1 LRDSDSFFANK
12 MESDGEQSLVLFASL
27 PRQGYRLQLGS
38 SNSAGREFMVKKAG
52 KKKTGKRASRQTIL
66 SIDVGGSRV
75 KFMTDRERTKRAF
88 ASGPDLSAKAMVRKI
103 KALTKD
109 WSYDVVSVGYPGPV
123 ANNRPLSE
131 PHNLG
136 LGWAGFN
143 FEKAFGRPTKVVN
156 DALMQAI
163 GSYQGGRMLFLGL
176 GTGLGSAMIVDG
188 VLEPM
193 ELAHLPYRNGKT
205 FEQCVGAA
213 ALKRV
218 GRKKWQREV
227 DDVLKRLISA
237 LEPDYVMLG
246 GGNADKLD
254 KLPRKVRLGANTN
267 AFEGGF
273 RLWKKGAFK
282 PPDVRR

>member
-1 LRDSDSFFANK
+1 MA
-12 MESDGEQSLVLFASL
+12 
-27 PRQGYRLQLGS
+27 
-38 SNSAGREFMVKKAG
+38 
-52 KKKTGKRASRQTIL
+52 KKTGKLKSRQTVL
-66 SIDVGGSRV
+66 VIDIGGSRV
-75 KFMTDRERTKRAF
+75 KVMTNTERVRRAF
-88 ASGPDLSAKAMVRKI
+88 ASGPELSAKVMVRKV

-109 WSYDVVSVGYPGPV
+109 WSYDVVAVGYPGPV
-123 ANNRPLSE
+123 VNNRPLSD

-136 LGWAGFN
+136 QGWAGFN

-188 VLEPM
+188 ILEPM
-193 ELAHLPYRNGKT
+193 ELAHLPYRHGKT
-205 FEQCVGAA
+205 FEQYVGAA

-218 GRKKWQREV
+218 GRKKWQRAV
-227 DDVLKRLISA
+227 DDVIKRLLAA
-237 LEPDYVMLG
+237 LEPDYIMLG
-246 GGNADKLD
+246 GGNAGKVD

-273 RLWKKGAFK
+273 RLWKKGAVR
-282 PPDVRR
+282 PAGVRR

>member
-1 LRDSDSFFANK
+1 MAKTTRKRTASRRT
-12 MESDGEQSLVLFASL
+12 VLAIDIGGTHVKVMTDKE
-27 PRQGYRLQLGS
+27 RIK
-38 SNSAGREFMVKKAG
+38 REF
-52 KKKTGKRASRQTIL
+52 
-66 SIDVGGSRV
+66 
-75 KFMTDRERTKRAF
+75 E
-88 ASGPDLSAKAMVRKI
+88 SGPSLSATEMVRQV

-109 WSYDVVSVGYPGPV
+109 WSYDAISVGYPGPV
-123 ANNRPLSE
+123 VHNRPLTE

-136 LGWAGFN
+136 RGWAGFD
-143 FEKAFGRPTKVVN
+143 FHKAFGRPTKVVN

-188 VLEPM
+188 IFEPM
-193 ELAHLPYRNGKT
+193 ELAHLPYRGGKT

-218 GRKKWQREV
+218 GKKKWQRAV
-227 DDVLKRLISA
+227 DDVLALLLAA

-246 GGNADKLD
+246 GGNAEKVDKP
-254 KLPRKVRLGANTN
+254 PRNVRFGDNAN

-273 RLWKKGAFK
+273 RLWKKGVGKGSASSK
-282 PPDVRR
+282 R

>member
-1 LRDSDSFFANK
+1 
-12 MESDGEQSLVLFASL
+12 
-27 PRQGYRLQLGS
+27 
-38 SNSAGREFMVKKAG
+38 MVKKAG
-52 KKKTGKRASRQTIL
+52 KKKTGKRASRHTIL
-66 SIDVGGSRV
+66 AIDVGGSRV
-75 KFMTDRERTKRAF
+75 KFMTDKERTKRAF
-88 ASGPDLSAKAMVRKI
+88 ASGLDLSAKAMVRKI

-188 VLEPM
+188 ILEPM

-218 GRKKWQREV
+218 GRKKWQRVV
-227 DDVLKRLISA
+227 DDVLKRLLAA

-246 GGNADKLD
+246 GGNADKIGN
-254 KLPRKVRLGANTN
+254 LPRKVRLGVNIN

-273 RLWKKGAFK
+273 RLWKKGAVK
-282 PPDVRR
+282 PRGARR

>member
-1 LRDSDSFFANK
+1 MA
-12 MESDGEQSLVLFASL
+12 
-27 PRQGYRLQLGS
+27 
-38 SNSAGREFMVKKAG
+38 
-52 KKKTGKRASRQTIL
+52 KKTVRRTTRQIIL
-66 SIDVGGSRV
+66 AIDIGGSRV
-75 KFMTDRERTKRAF
+75 KVMTSNVRERRAF
-88 ASGPDLSAKAMVRKI
+88 ASGPDLSARVMVRKV

-109 WSYDVVSVGYPGPV
+109 WSYDVIAVGYPGPV
-123 ANNRPLSE
+123 VNNRPLSE

-136 LGWAGFN
+136 PGWAGFN
-143 FEKAFGRPTKVVN
+143 FEKAFGRPTKVIN

-176 GTGLGSAMIVDG
+176 GTGFGSAMIVDG
-188 VLEPM
+188 ILEPM

-205 FEQCVGAA
+205 FEQRVGAA

-227 DDVLKRLISA
+227 DDILKRLLAA

-246 GGNADKLD
+246 GGNAKQID

-273 RLWKKGAFK
+273 RLWKKGA
-282 PPDVRR
+282 VSSRRAD

>member
-1 LRDSDSFFANK
+1 MA
-12 MESDGEQSLVLFASL
+12 
-27 PRQGYRLQLGS
+27 
-38 SNSAGREFMVKKAG
+38 
-52 KKKTGKRASRQTIL
+52 KKTGKRASRQTIL
-66 SIDVGGSRV
+66 AIDVGGSRV
-75 KFMTDRERTKRAF
+75 KFMTDTEQTKRAF
-88 ASGPDLSAKAMVRKI
+88 ASGPDLSAKAMVRQV

-109 WSYDVVSVGYPGPV
+109 WSYDVISIGYPGPV
-123 ANNRPLSE
+123 ANNRPLAK

-143 FEKAFGRPTKVVN
+143 FEKAFARPTKVVN

-188 VLEPM
+188 ILEPM

-218 GRKKWQREV
+218 GKKKWQRAV
-227 DDVLKRLISA
+227 ADVLAHLLVA
-237 LEPDYVMLG
+237 LAPDYVVLG
-246 GGNADKLD
+246 GGNADKIEN
-254 KLPRKVRLGANTN
+254 LPRKVRPGDN
-267 AFEGGF
+267 ADAFNGGF
-273 RLWKKGAFK
+273 RLWKKGSFK
-282 PPDVRR
+282 PPGVRR

>member
-1 LRDSDSFFANK
+1 MA
-12 MESDGEQSLVLFASL
+12 
-27 PRQGYRLQLGS
+27 
-38 SNSAGREFMVKKAG
+38 
-52 KKKTGKRASRQTIL
+52 KKTAKRKPRPTVL
-66 SIDVGGSRV
+66 VIDIGGSRV
-75 KFMTDRERTKRAF
+75 KVMTSTERVRRAF
-88 ASGPDLSAKAMVRKI
+88 ASGPGLSAKVMVRKV

-109 WSYDVVSVGYPGPV
+109 WSYDVVAIGYPGPV

-136 LGWAGFN
+136 RGWGGFN

-188 VLEPM
+188 ILEPM
-193 ELAHLPYRNGKT
+193 ELAHLPYKHGKT
-205 FEQCVGAA
+205 FEQYVGAA

-218 GRKKWQREV
+218 GRKKWQRAV
-227 DDVLKRLISA
+227 DDVIKRLLAA
-237 LEPDYVMLG
+237 LEPDYIMLG
-246 GGNADKLD
+246 GGNADKTG

-273 RLWKKGAFK
+273 RLWRKAA
-282 PPDVRR
+282 VRPAGVGR

>member
-1 LRDSDSFFANK
+1 MA
-12 MESDGEQSLVLFASL
+12 
-27 PRQGYRLQLGS
+27 
-38 SNSAGREFMVKKAG
+38 
-52 KKKTGKRASRQTIL
+52 KKTGKRASRQTVL
-66 SIDVGGSRV
+66 AIDIGGSRV
-75 KFMTDRERTKRAF
+75 KVMTSTERTRRAF
-88 ASGPDLSAKAMVRKI
+88 ASGPDLSARVMVRKV

-109 WSYDVVSVGYPGPV
+109 WSYDVVSIGYPGPV
-123 ANNRPLSE
+123 VNNRPLSE

-143 FEKAFGRPTKVVN
+143 FEKAFGRPSRVVN

-163 GSYQGGRMLFLGL
+163 GSYQSGRMLFLGL

-188 VLEPM
+188 ILEPM
-193 ELAHLPYRNGKT
+193 ELAHLPYHGAKT

-218 GRKKWQREV
+218 GKKKWQRAV
-227 DDVLKRLISA
+227 DDVLALLLAA

-246 GGNADKLD
+246 GGNADKID
-254 KLPRKVRLGANTN
+254 NLPRKVRLGNNAA

-273 RLWKKGAFK
+273 RLWKKGAVK
-282 PPDVRR
+282 PRGARR

>member
-1 LRDSDSFFANK
+1 MA
-12 MESDGEQSLVLFASL
+12 
-27 PRQGYRLQLGS
+27 
-38 SNSAGREFMVKKAG
+38 
-52 KKKTGKRASRQTIL
+52 KKTGKRTQRRTVLA
-66 SIDVGGSRV
+66 IDIGGSRV
-75 KFMTDRERTKRAF
+75 KVMTSTERVRRAF
-88 ASGPDLSAKAMVRKI
+88 ASGPNLSAKAMVRQV

-109 WSYDVVSVGYPGPV
+109 WSYDVVAIGYPGPV

-136 LGWAGFN
+136 QGWAGFN
-143 FEKAFGRPTKVVN
+143 FEKAFGRPTRVVN

-163 GSYQGGRMLFLGL
+163 GSYEGGRMLFLGL

-188 VLEPM
+188 ILEPM
-193 ELAHLPYRNGKT
+193 ELAHLPYRRGKT
-205 FEQCVGAA
+205 FEYYVGAA

-218 GRKKWQREV
+218 GRKKWQRAV
-227 DDVLKRLISA
+227 DDVLKRLLAA

-246 GGNADKLD
+246 GGNAGKLD

-273 RLWKKGAFK
+273 RLWKKRAFK
-282 PPDVRR
+282 SSSIAAI

>member
-1 LRDSDSFFANK
+1 
-12 MESDGEQSLVLFASL
+12 
-27 PRQGYRLQLGS
+27 
-38 SNSAGREFMVKKAG
+38 
-52 KKKTGKRASRQTIL
+52 
-66 SIDVGGSRV
+66 
-75 KFMTDRERTKRAF
+75 
-88 ASGPDLSAKAMVRKI
+88 MVRKV

-109 WSYDVVSVGYPGPV
+109 WSYDVVSIGYPGPV
-123 ANNRPLSE
+123 VNNRPLSE

-143 FEKAFGRPTKVVN
+143 FEKAFGRPTRVVN

-188 VLEPM
+188 ILEPM
-193 ELAHLPYRNGKT
+193 ELAHLPYRSGKT

-218 GRKKWQREV
+218 GRKKWQRVV
-227 DDVLKRLISA
+227 DDVLKRLLAA
-237 LEPDYVMLG
+237 LEPDYVMVG
-246 GGNADKLD
+246 GGNADKID

-273 RLWKKGAFK
+273 RLWKKGVVKAAGA
-282 PPDVRR
+282 RR